1 MNFDSSKE
9 SVPDFIPVVILKNC
23 DPEFSYILVELI
35 NMYLREFCFPDCW
48 KSSLVVLVFKNIGER
63 STPEDYCPV
72 SLLFVFSKVLEKL
85 VSNSKLV
92 DHLQKC
98 DLFLF
103 SSVVLGLLNQ
113 LQIF

>member
-1 MNFDSSKE
+1 MNFDLSE
-9 SVPDFIPVVILKNC
+9 GSVPDFIPVVILKNC

-35 NMYLREFCFPDCW
+35 NMCLREFCFPDCW

-103 SSVVLGLLNQ
+103 SSIVLGLLNP